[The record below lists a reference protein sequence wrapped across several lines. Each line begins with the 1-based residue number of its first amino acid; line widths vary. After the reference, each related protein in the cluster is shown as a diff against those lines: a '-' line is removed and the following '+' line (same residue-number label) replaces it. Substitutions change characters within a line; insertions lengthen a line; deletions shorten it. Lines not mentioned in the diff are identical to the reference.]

1 LDSWIDPWRNAT
13 VAIGM
18 LHHPKGKQKGRK
30 ASGKP
35 IFVVTGTGIIFGLND
50 DPTSTPW
57 LVTAKH
63 VFLDPSEE
71 WEPETLQ
78 VRFPWFDERPV
89 GEYLGIRVELMK
101 NGKKRWLSHPD
112 EHVDLACL
120 PLTVTKED
128 TGRNNVHRVGLGDLA
143 TEDEIYEGAPV
154 VVLGYPG
161 AVGPSFWTRA
171 IVRQGIVSWVS
182 PSQPESSVFLID
194 SNIFPGNSGG
204 PVFRI
209 PAGPDRRGHFMAGGK
224 VTFLGIVSQAR
235 VQMLPLTAG
244 GKELEVQLK
253 GKKKPESLFVPSF
266 IGIGIIEPALHVR
279 ELLSTAAE
287 SITRRR

>member
-1 LDSWIDPWRNAT
+1 LESWIDPWRNAT

-18 LHHPKGKQKGRK
+18 LHHPKGKQRGKKR
-30 ASGKP
+30 SGKP
-35 IFVVTGTGIIFGLND
+35 IFVVTGTGIVFGLKND
-50 DPTSTPW
+50 PASTPW

-63 VFLDPSEE
+63 VFLDPSEG

-78 VRFPWFDERPV
+78 IRFPWFDERSV
-89 GEYLGIRVELMK
+89 SEYLGIRIELKK

-112 EHVDLACL
+112 ENVDLACL
-120 PLTVTKED
+120 PLTVAQKD
-128 TGRNNVHRVGLGDLA
+128 AGRDQVPRISPSALA
-143 TEDEIYEGAPV
+143 AADEIYEGAPV

-171 IVRQGIVSWVS
+171 IVRHGIVSWVS
-182 PSQPESSVFLID
+182 PTRPASSVFLVD

-224 VTFLGIVSQAR
+224 ATFLGIVSQAR

-253 GKKKPESLFVPSF
+253 GKKRPESLFVPSF
-266 IGIGIIEPALHVR
+266 IGIGIVEPALHVR

-287 SITRRR
+287 SFTR